1 LNTKILDRLCCPIC
15 KGELELR
22 PFAEPASDDDEG
34 PDQGSAERL
43 VEDGV
48 LLCPGCRVWYPV
60 FSYVPVMLV
69 FETSFHRW
77 FAERYG
83 EQISRLAGYK
93 MPNRPPQLGERSVQ
107 ETFTD
112 EWDEVQEDELSFLYT
127 EEDLVELNGEVWL
140 KWLRGSR
147 QEEVKSIL
155 DVGCGLGRESL
166 VLQEVAND
174 AEAFGID
181 LNFGLLQS
189 GEAHKL

>member
-1 LNTKILDRLCCPIC
+1 MNTKILDRLCCPVC
-15 KGELELR
+15 EGKLDLR
-22 PFAEPASDDDEG
+22 PFAEESIGYRQRESISGDG
-34 PDQGSAERL
+34 KGSEQENTERL

-93 MPNRPPQLGERSVQ
+93 MPNRPPQPGEKSIQ
-107 ETFTD
+107 DTFTD
-112 EWDEVQEDELSFLYT
+112 QWDEVQEDELSFLYT

-155 DVGCGLGRESL
+155 
-166 VLQEVAND
+166 
-174 AEAFGID
+174 
-181 LNFGLLQS
+181 
-189 GEAHKL
+189 